1 MSNKKSPGCELTI
14 KYEIEG
20 SIPKDPKNQE
30 EGPNFPAAMMQDSI
44 NRRLEAAA
52 F

>member
-20 SIPKDPKNQE
+20 VIPKNPNRED
-30 EGPNFPAAMMQDSI
+30 GPNFPAAMM
-44 NRRLEAAA
+44 
-52 F
+52 